1 MNNEMSVTV
10 RRNELMRSGYDIFNR
25 SAETTRYTEM
35 CKKKVKELVEYIEK
49 DMANSNMERVGNANV
64 DVDANVDSDGLMK
77 CSHNDL
83 PILDPPCVREK
94 GVTNA
99 RIRSHLEKRKRRVP
113 KDVTKSK
120 KITNGKPSKTLH
132 QAPQGA
138 GSCQHISTPVDDTNY
153 CDGIL
158 PEGVNISNQ
167 NPFFT
172 WNGGSS
178 NVRFTIML
186 QNNEQVH
193 HLTQVIFV
201 S

>member
-10 RRNELMRSGYDIFNR
+10 RRNELMRSVYDIFSR

-120 KITNGKPSKTLH
+120 KITNGKPSQTLH

-138 GSCQHISTPVDDTNY
+138 GSCQHISTPVDVTTSGPY
-153 CDGIL
+153 L
-158 PEGVNISNQ
+158 
-167 NPFFT
+167 
-172 WNGGSS
+172 
-178 NVRFTIML
+178 
-186 QNNEQVH
+186 
-193 HLTQVIFV
+193 
-201 S
+201 